1 MEKTMPSGTFR
12 LKARHLR
19 ELTEQAGRENP
30 HQVSM
35 LSGVSYPTIEK
46 YVVGKTPVEDLV
58 HMPSLAGILI
68 DACGMAPEKVLAMR
82 MGELFEYV
90 PNERAKAGR

>member
-1 MEKTMPSGTFR
+1 VDKKMPSGTFR

-46 YVVGKTPVEDLV
+46 YVVGKTPVDDLL
-58 HMPSLAGILI
+58 HLPSLSGILV
-68 DACGMAPEKVLAMR
+68 DACGLAPEKVLAMR

-90 PNERAKAGR
+90 PRDGTKAGR